1 LKKGYYTK
9 MDDLE
14 SALADLDY
22 AFMESFGTQANEP
35 PAENLSEKSEPI
47 GVTQP
52 SVTVTEIPEV
62 ANDPIPPSK
71 EIIQK
76 DDNVVE
82 KGNEK
87 ISN

>member
-1 LKKGYYTK
+1 

-22 AFMESFGTQANEP
+22 AFMESFGTPENEKP
-35 PAENLSEKSEPI
+35 EKILPEKSEPM

-52 SVTVTEIPEV
+52 SVTVTKIPEV
-62 ANDPIPPSK
+62 GNDPIPSPK

-82 KGNEK
+82 KGNK
-87 ISN
+87 KMAN